1 MVDRKLAG
9 IMAIALIL
17 SSGGFSF
24 FVGEKAEEPVE
35 ILNEGWNIPLNVQGN
50 FELPITEGRYV
61 YSLGFV
67 VREPLRRLEL
77 YFATL
82 ENSSFETDP
91 DSSPVAG
98 LAGVHGLGDLIA
110 TVQKY
115 STSSLARLG
124 KPEFNLSTP
133 GAEYTGLAIDLS
145 DHVGP
150 VAPDEIR
157 YRLPTFHAVL
167 LNSSGRVN
175 QYYRGFPDFYLN
187 REQAILDITIQKN
200 QNVTRFSKRVTQQGN
215 SLPMEDL
222 PPTAHLV
229 FDELEKEDQ
238 IFLTIAIDS
247 SRPELSSVINPPKE
261 AVIHLVLM
269 YINEE
274 HQSTMASL
282 IYR

>member
-1 MVDRKLAG
+1 MVDRRLVG

-24 FVGEKAEEPVE
+24 FVGEKVEEPVE
-35 ILNEGWNIPLNVQGN
+35 MLNEGWNIPVNAQGN

-82 ENSSFETDP
+82 ENSSFDP
-91 DSSPVAG
+91 DPGSSPVAD
-98 LAGVHGLGDLIA
+98 LNGVHGLGDLIA
-110 TVQKY
+110 TVESY
-115 STSSLARLG
+115 STSSRARVDR
-124 KPEFNLSTP
+124 PEFNLSTR
-133 GAEYTGLAIDLS
+133 GLEYTGLAIDLS
-145 DHVGP
+145 DQAGP
-150 VAPDEIR
+150 VAPHELR
-157 YRLPTFHAVL
+157 YRLPTIHAVL
-167 LNSSGRVN
+167 LNSSGQVS
-175 QYYRGFPDFYLN
+175 QYYRGYPDFYLN
-187 REQAILDITIQKN
+187 REQAILDITVQKN

-215 SLPMEDL
+215 SLPLEDL

-229 FDELEKEDQ
+229 FDDLEKEDQ

-269 YINEE
+269 YINGE
-274 HQSTMASL
+274 HHRSMASL